1 MIRRPPRSTRTDTLF
16 PYTTL
21 FRSIFECRMM
31 GDPVQMVAH
40 RLSKSSHA
48 PKHIL
53 FAPDGEVC
61 CRTST
66 GDGVRCI
73 AARMIEKI
81 GPVFGIMRREN
92 GFAGER
98 ARQGHRSPGQPL
110 GQAHDVW

>member
-1 MIRRPPRSTRTDTLF
+1 
-16 PYTTL
+16 
-21 FRSIFECRMM
+21 MM

-40 RLSKSSHA
+40 RPPKFSDA

-53 FAPDGEVC
+53 FAPDREVC
-61 CRTST
+61 CRSSA
-66 GDGVRCI
+66 GEGVRCI

-98 ARQGHRSPGQPL
+98 ARKGPRYPGQPL
-110 GQAHDVW
+110 RSEETTSELQSLMRTPYH